1 MWVSFI
7 IREKDGTPLTD
18 DQVNGINQQV
28 HDFLADLTGDWPVLV
43 KDLKISDK

>member
-18 DQVNGINQQV
+18 DQVDGINQQV
-28 HDFLADLTGDWPVLV
+28 RDFLAELADTWPVV
-43 KDLKISDK
+43 IKDVKISDK